1 MFTNVAGSS
10 ETSPSTVVPPR
21 RGTGSWHRFAVAPP
35 RPFLPGVNHD
45 FLTPPPPSPSS
56 EIPSVSPFMYSRA
69 VVVFLRCPAH
79 TSIQESVLTLFFV
92 TAAAKKLS
100 LNTTR
105 VHKMLQK
112 QEEMKA

>member
-1 MFTNVAGSS
+1 
-10 ETSPSTVVPPR
+10 
-21 RGTGSWHRFAVAPP
+21 
-35 RPFLPGVNHD
+35 
-45 FLTPPPPSPSS
+45 
-56 EIPSVSPFMYSRA
+56 MYSRA